1 MRSFLFATAC
11 LFSCL
16 LHAQRPVEEDPLATV
31 LQQIEDRFDVSF
43 SYPDELVDGVF
54 VPIHLTDSTT
64 LEEALQELQVRTKL
78 RFTAISRNYVAVR
91 AFENSDELLSCGY
104 LKDESGEPMFGVL
117 IRSDSGVNTISDL
130 DGFFQV
136 SVSFND
142 VLNFEHLGFSSL
154 RRSAAEL
161 MTVGCPTLV
170 MKEKASFLQAVTIE
184 NYTASGVHKVNNLVK
199 ILPEDLTVLPGL
211 IEPDILQSIQQSPG
225 VNSPYETVSGLHIR
239 GGSPDQNL
247 VLWNG
252 ITTYNQ
258 GHFFGMLSTF
268 NPYITKEV
276 NFIKNGTNA
285 AYGGR
290 VSGVI
295 DMQTSDEVGKSVSGG
310 AGFNLLYGDVFVS
323 TPVIQDKLSVTLSG
337 RRSYTDWLETPTYN
351 QYSKRVFQNT
361 KIGESED
368 AENQNDFFFTDY
380 NASIVFKP
388 TEQQTLRASS
398 LYYKNHLTFN
408 ALSESGVS
416 FEDDLLTQNEG
427 YGLSWDLRKTRFQIS
442 QGLQYSNYLLKYE
455 FQHVANDT
463 ASVSSKKNL
472 VSDIGYYADVTL
484 ALSEQS
490 ELKIGYQLNRNHTRY
505 AFEDFGPAYQLVL
518 DQDDRTLLVNAAFTQ
533 YEYDGDRLFATIGL
547 RGNYYHDFDKFYLE
561 PRAYLSWKLFDPLK
575 ITTSGEY
582 RTQFI
587 SQIKESVVSDLSL
600 ENQVWK
606 LASTDRFPII
616 KSVQFTSG
624 LVYSWNG
631 WFLEAEAYHK
641 QIDGVTSL
649 TFGFLNPVDNDYRIG
664 DSQIHGVDVFLKKNW
679 GGYKSWVSYS
689 YLHTR
694 NTFIGLNNGASF
706 PGNWNIRHFVN
717 WSHFYSLGD
726 LHFSLGWKW
735 HTGKAYTDVALENGE
750 NGPVTIG
757 FDEINGENLPV
768 YHRLDFSALY
778 EIHPEGK
785 VRFRVGLS
793 VLNLYNRKNV
803 LNREFR
809 TTPTLDNELID
820 TRIYSLG
827 ITPNLVFRM
836 FW

>member
-11 LFSCL
+11 LLSCV
-16 LHAQRPVEEDPLATV
+16 LHGQPPVEEDSLVSV
-31 LQQIEDRFDVSF
+31 LQQIEDRFDVRF
-43 SYPDELVDGVF
+43 SYSDELVEGVF
-54 VPIHLTDSTT
+54 VAISLSDSTT
-64 LEEALQELQVRTKL
+64 LEEVLQVLQVKTKL
-78 RFTAISRNYVAVR
+78 RFTAISKDYIAIR
-91 AFENSDELLSCGY
+91 AFEKNDELLICGY

-130 DGFFQV
+130 EGFFQV
-136 SVSFND
+136 SVVFSD
-142 VLNFEHLGFSSL
+142 VLNFEHLGFGRL
-154 RRSAAEL
+154 RRATSEL
-161 MTVGCPTLV
+161 MAVGCPTLA
-170 MKEKASFLQAVTIE
+170 MKEKASFLETVTIE
-184 NYTASGVHKVNNLVK
+184 NYTASGVYKVNNLVK
-199 ILPEDLTVLPGL
+199 VLPEDLTVLPGL

-225 VNSPYETVSGLHIR
+225 VNSPYETVSGLHVR

-276 NFIKNGTNA
+276 NFIKNGTSSS
-285 AYGGR
+285 YGGR

-295 DMQTSDEVGKSVSGG
+295 DIQTSDEVNESVSGG
-310 AGFNLLYGDVFVS
+310 AGFNMLHGDAFVS
-323 TPVIQDKLSVTLSG
+323 VPVIKDKLSMTLSG

-361 KIGESED
+361 KIGENEN
-368 AENQNDFFFTDY
+368 AENRNDFFFTDY

-388 TEQQTLRASS
+388 TEEQTFRASS
-398 LYYKNHLTFN
+398 LYYKNHLTYN
-408 ALSESGVS
+408 SLSESGIS

-427 YGLSWDLRKTRFQIS
+427 YGISWDLRKTHFQLS
-442 QGLQYSNYLLKYE
+442 QGLQYSNYLLQYE
-455 FQHVANDT
+455 FQHIVNDT
-463 ASVSSKKNL
+463 AAISSKKNL
-472 VSDIGYYADVTL
+472 VSDIGYYADVTMEL
-484 ALSEQS
+484 KEQS

-505 AFEDFGPAYQLVL
+505 AFEDFGPAYELVL
-518 DQDDRTLLVNAAFTQ
+518 DQDDRTLLVNAAFT
-533 YEYDGDRLFATIGL
+533 EYKYGGDRLFATVGL
-547 RGNYYHDFDKFYLE
+547 RGNYYHDFNKFYLE

-575 ITTSGEY
+575 ITASGEY

-616 KSVQFTSG
+616 ESFQLTSG
-624 LVYSWNG
+624 VVYSRNG
-631 WFLEAEAYHK
+631 WFFESEAYLK
-641 QIDGVTSL
+641 QIEGVTSL

-664 DSQIHGVDVFLKKNW
+664 DSQILGLDVFLKKNW

-694 NTFIGLNNGASF
+694 NTFTGLNNGASF

-717 WSHFYSLGD
+717 WSHFYTLGD
-726 LHFSLGWKW
+726 FYLSLGWKW
-735 HTGKAYTDVALENGE
+735 HTGKAYTDVVLEGGG
-750 NGPVTIG
+750 NGPVTVG

-778 EIHPEGK
+778 EIQTGNK
-785 VRFRVGLS
+785 VRYRVGLS
-793 VLNLYNRKNV
+793 VLNVYNRKNI

-827 ITPNLVFRM
+827 ITPNLVFRL